1 MATATQMTSKTE
13 EARRLRAV
21 IAAGSKELSELK
33 EKLARANGV
42 LASLESQRE
51 RFANDAADGR
61 PHPFAKVAA
70 LHSDIDE
77 AALPVGS
84 LQQRVTQKEGELDGL
99 RDTLATLD
107 REISIEAQQAARRAS
122 YEALEREGRAAVAR
136 GAEKLAALL
145 ETDLPEIQT
154 VRETLAREFM
164 SHPDEFSA
172 GARELLAEFDRELT
186 DGPYMRH
193 ERKLLRDGWTARGP
207 EFVLRSLRPPKR

>member
-1 MATATQMTSKTE
+1 M
-13 EARRLRAV
+13 
-21 IAAGSKELSELK
+21 
-33 EKLARANGV
+33 
-42 LASLESQRE
+42 
-51 RFANDAADGR
+51 
-61 PHPFAKVAA
+61 
-70 LHSDIDE
+70 
-77 AALPVGS
+77 
-84 LQQRVTQKEGELDGL
+84 

-107 REISIEAQQAARRAS
+107 REISIEAQQAARQRAM
-122 YEALEREGRAAVAR
+122 RRTWRKGRPCSGR
-136 GAEKLAALL
+136 TGAEKLAALL

-207 EFVLRSLRPPKR
+207 EFVLRSLRPPNGDAVSQGIPERKR